1 MAEFLIGSLIGFAL
15 VALVVGALKFVEDR
29 REWRE
34 AERERRGEEAS
45 AGAVGPSSGPGA

>member
-34 AERERRGEEAS
+34 AERERR
-45 AGAVGPSSGPGA
+45 AVDRDWGGPR